1 MVDNAKAIGNQIEFG
16 EDVAGNEDGHS
27 KFIVEAL
34 DHLTE
39 FLDSDWIET
48 IDGFVQN
55 EEVGFGNERNRN
67 SQPLF
72 HPE

>member
-1 MVDNAKAIGNQIEFG
+1 MVDNAKTIGNQIEFR
-16 EDVAGNEDGHS
+16 EDVTGNEDGHAE
-27 KFIVEAL
+27 FIIEAL

-39 FLDSDWIET
+39 FLDSDWIKA

-55 EEVGFGNERNRN
+55 KEVGLGNERNRN

-72 HPE
+72 HP